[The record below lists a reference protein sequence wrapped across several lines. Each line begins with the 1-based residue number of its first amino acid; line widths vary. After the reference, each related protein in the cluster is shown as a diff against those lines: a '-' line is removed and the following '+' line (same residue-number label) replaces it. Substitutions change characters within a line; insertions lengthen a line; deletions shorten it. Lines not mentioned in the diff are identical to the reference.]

1 MLELTV
7 HRQNGSLIDHKDPST
22 ILYYDEIVEIRCE
35 SPRECEM
42 HLYVTIAGSL
52 HSKGQEHSIAIY
64 DDTLPKG
71 KSWTEKVHIKHP
83 RSPLQ
88 NPHLEVSIT
97 AKYDSI
103 DENTENN
110 TSSEASKHMLNS
122 FEPLATAKPSFLVPF
137 QPVSSADLP
146 KQDNNSIPIIGY
158 ASSFEERSS
167 SLQNLSELVP
177 RSPKSSQGSG
187 AGSGY
192 ASTNNNAGNVAASS
206 GALLKRRSGKFHNSA
221 EYQGGIEVSR
231 WKIPLKQAIEL
242 EMRSM
247 RPALERVRVLAE
259 VNILAVT
266 EGVRVTS
273 CMVTMDDGVV
283 ESLGPSDLPVL
294 LEEGGI
300 FAQCYNLQLRAAQQ
314 SNTVQIPTKALNIA
328 IECELLHSE
337 DSKTN
342 PCISTT
348 WTPVVD
354 FEGIQGP
361 QPKTPIIHFSSQSPY
376 FSNSAAN
383 HSSSSINLSGST
395 PNPMPPPMPPS
406 VPGSSLYL
414 PGLNGSNRHNS
425 GTGLDMIASRKHSSS
440 AKLSLMSGLSIFI
453 TGPQFVKV
461 GETFKWK
468 FQAISRSQCERTFA
482 MYFGE
487 SNQGPLRTGHQ
498 RSLDLLQAYSKYDED
513 HLRTRMKAYY
523 ATVEANNGIVPLCNG
538 FSVGKLAPQG
548 CFETTI
554 ELKALNV
561 GTHTIESSRVRDLAT
576 GDTYD
581 VGALLE
587 VIVEPN

>member
-7 HRQNGSLIDHKDPST
+7 HRQNGSLIDHKDPAT

-42 HLYVTIAGSL
+42 HLYATITGSL
-52 HSKGQEHSIAIY
+52 QSKNQRHSIAIY
-64 DDTLPKG
+64 DDILPKG
-71 KSWTEKVHIKHP
+71 KNWTENIHIKHP

-97 AKYDSI
+97 ARYDSI
-103 DENTENN
+103 DENTSEDTN
-110 TSSEASKHMLNS
+110 SEASKHILTS

-137 QPVSSADLP
+137 QAVSSDDSP
-146 KQDNNSIPIIGY
+146 KQENNSIPIIGY
-158 ASSFEERSS
+158 ASSFEERRSS
-167 SLQNLSELVP
+167 VQDLSELVP
-177 RSPKSSQGSG
+177 RSPKSSRSSGGVSNGS
-187 AGSGY
+187 
-192 ASTNNNAGNVAASS
+192 ASQSSSSNAASS
-206 GALLKRRSGKFHNSA
+206 GALLKRRSNKLHNSA

-231 WKIPLKQAIEL
+231 WSIPLKQAIEL

-266 EGVRVTS
+266 EGVRVSS
-273 CMVTMDDGVV
+273 CVVSMDDGVA
-283 ESLGPSDLPVL
+283 ELLGPSELPMV

-300 FAQCYNLQLRAAQQ
+300 YAQCYNLQLRAAQQ
-314 SNTVQIPTKALNIA
+314 SNTVQVPSKELNIA

-337 DSKTN
+337 NSETN
-342 PCISTT
+342 PRITTT

-361 QPKTPIIHFSSQSPY
+361 QPKTPIINFSSQSPH
-376 FSNSAAN
+376 FGNNAAN
-383 HSSSSINLSGST
+383 QSSSSVNLAGTNSGL
-395 PNPMPPPMPPS
+395 MPPPMPPS
-406 VPGSSLYL
+406 VPSSSLYL
-414 PGLNGSNRHNS
+414 PGLNGSNRHSS
-425 GTGLDMIASRKHSSS
+425 GTALDIISSRKPSPN

-468 FQAISRSQCERTFA
+468 FQAISRSQRERTFA
-482 MYFGE
+482 IYFGE
-487 SNQGPLRTGHQ
+487 SNQVAPRTVNHH
-498 RSLDLLQAYSKYDED
+498 SHDLLQSYSKYDED
-513 HLRTRMKAYY
+513 QLRSRMKAYY
-523 ATVEANNGIVPLCNG
+523 STIEANNGIIPLCNG

-561 GTHTIESSRVRDLAT
+561 GTHTIESSRIRDLAT